1 MSLTSYFS
9 YNLSFAKWTGLLV
22 RVGFAALLLLTSFYC
37 LLAYIPDTYFA
48 FIQAP
53 FQAWLPAFIRFH
65 PLFFGLLAGAWSWSA
80 LRDRPAE
87 SRLFAMAAF
96 DMIPR
101 DRFFNDEMLQRVAA

>member
-1 MSLTSYFS
+1 MSLTSHFS

-22 RVGFAALLLLTSFYC
+22 RIGFAALLLLTSFYC

-65 PLFFGLLAGAWSWSA
+65 PLFFGLLAGAWSWSV
-80 LRDRPAE
+80 LRVSFGPTGGPLMR
-87 SRLFAMAAF
+87 
-96 DMIPR
+96 
-101 DRFFNDEMLQRVAA
+101 